1 MSWEGREEVSIS
13 QAFGGAPGRF
23 ISIFL
28 AGKRGGGEGSN
39 LDAHKVAHLKGEH
52 TMEPRDLKANTFLY
66 FTVTG

>member
-1 MSWEGREEVSIS
+1 MGGEEGSQQVSIS

-28 AGKRGGGEGSN
+28 AGKRGGGSN
-39 LDAHKVAHLKGEH
+39 LDAHKVVHLKGER
-52 TMEPRDLKANTFLY
+52 TMEPRDLQANTFLY